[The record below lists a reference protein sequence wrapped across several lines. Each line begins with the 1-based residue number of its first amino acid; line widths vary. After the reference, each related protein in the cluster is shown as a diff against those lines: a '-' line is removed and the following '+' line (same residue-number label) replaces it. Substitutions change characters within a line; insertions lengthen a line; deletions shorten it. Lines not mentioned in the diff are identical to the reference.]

1 MHRVDLHE
9 RINESLGRITRSAV
23 EKEIRRIVEE

>member
-1 MHRVDLHE
+1 MHRVDLHA
-9 RINESLGRITRSAV
+9 RISDSLDRITRSAV